1 MPDPLIHAPK
11 LTLKIC
17 TEWKLCYSTMRSF
30 FETPQGYWPIL
41 FVLKNCAHW
50 AITKHYLSHIK
61 TLRSTV
67 DDGVKFL
74 NRLFSQ
80 TILLLK
86 QITHPVEL
94 CVCQPHHLFISLLN
108 IIHVLSYGCMFR
120 LKKNMY
126 YANMQLSQY
135 MPTNRAACRISDHGN
150 PNTLLVLK
158 WLKGGHMHLN
168 L

>member
-1 MPDPLIHAPK
+1 MPDPLIHALK
-11 LTLKIC
+11 LMLKIC
-17 TEWKLCYSTMRSF
+17 TEWQLCYSTMRSF

-41 FVLKNCAHW
+41 SVLKNCAHW

-61 TLRSTV
+61 TLWSTV

-74 NRLFSQ
+74 NWLFSQ

-108 IIHVLSYGCMFR
+108 IIHVLSYGVC
-120 LKKNMY
+120 LDWKNVFIMPACSW
-126 YANMQLSQY
+126 ANICPQTGPPVGSQTMVIQIHY
-135 MPTNRAACRISDHGN
+135 FWND
-150 PNTLLVLK
+150 
-158 WLKGGHMHLN
+158 WKGVICI
-168 L
+168 